1 MKPYQLYV
9 LGIALMLAL
18 PLNSLRTQ
26 PAPPAP
32 RLGLALSGGGAK
44 GLAHIGV
51 LKVLEAEGIFPDYVS
66 GTSMGSI
73 VGGLYAIG
81 YTPAELEALAKRLD
95 WNSYFNDNYPR
106 NFLPIAERSKADRYQ
121 LSFALENGRL
131 KIPRGLIGGK
141 KIQNLLTGI
150 TANVHDIPTFD
161 QYYIPFRC
169 VATDLETGGAYVFG
183 RGPLRKGIR
192 ASMSIPSAFDP
203 LLYDNHLLVDG
214 LLARNLPVQDVL
226 EMGADFAIGVD
237 VGDPLYPREELNS
250 VLRVLEQTSSFGMV
264 ASTDTQRA
272 LAGYVI
278 DPDLTGFS
286 TLSYDQ
292 VDSLIAR
299 GTQAAQAALP
309 QLRNYLDSVGW
320 VSHPVP
326 DRFNARRD
334 SFYVKKIIFSAPDTT
349 TNKTLAQIVN
359 IQTPAV
365 VTIAELDKW
374 VGILY
379 SSGFFADVDYEFAHA
394 REGGGYTLRF
404 TGTSTP
410 DFYLRGSINYDVDFN
425 AGLLLNFT
433 ARNQIGYGSLITADV
448 RVSAY
453 PGFWLDYTINT
464 RSTPSFGV
472 QVYTSG
478 QVIPGQ
484 LFEQNE
490 LVDEF
495 TFHQYQAGV
504 ALQTGI
510 SRQWYF
516 RMGLEAEHFSE
527 NPRFFSLTELT
538 ARAQHLRG
546 FAELIRDTYD
556 RTYFPRDG
564 SFSQLWIHHNLTGKL
579 EDGGEGGVN
588 FSTTGFV
595 TLSAKTN
602 KTFPLGRRW
611 WLDAAVAVGHAQYQ
625 DDHLL
630 QRFYLGREIPENPRF
645 FEVYGLR
652 LTELDVSTFAYGRVQ
667 FRTEIGH
674 NNFLG
679 VGYNYG
685 YTALIENK
693 MVRSEG
699 AFNGLGLELGS
710 ITPLG
715 PVRFTAEYNL
725 DFRRFNFSLY
735 AGYRF

>member
-1 MKPYQLYV
+1 MKQSHLY
-9 LGIALMLAL
+9 LLRIALILVL
-18 PLNSLRTQ
+18 PLNGLRSQ

-51 LKVLEAEGIFPDYVS
+51 LKVLESEGIFPDYIS

-81 YTPAELEALAKRLD
+81 YTPAELETLAREMD
-95 WNSYFNDNYPR
+95 WNSYFNDNYPH
-106 NFLPIAERSKADRYQ
+106 NLLPIEERSKADRYQ
-121 LSFALENGRL
+121 LSFAIENGKL
-131 KIPRGLIGGK
+131 KIPRGLISGK

-150 TANVHDIPTFD
+150 TASVHDIPTFD

-169 VATDLETGGAYVFG
+169 VATDLETGAAYVFS

-226 EMGADFAIGVD
+226 DMGAGIAIAVD
-237 VGDPLYPREELNS
+237 VGDPLYPRDELNI

-264 ASTDTQRA
+264 TSTEIQRS
-272 LAGYVI
+272 LAGYII

-286 TLSYDQ
+286 TLSYDR

-299 GTQAAQAALP
+299 GSQAAQAALP

-320 VSHPVP
+320 VGQPVP
-326 DRFNARRD
+326 DRVNVRRD
-334 SFYVKKIIFSAPDTT
+334 SFYVKKIIFSALDTT
-349 TNKTLAQIVN
+349 TNNTLAQIVN
-359 IQTPAV
+359 IKTPAV

-379 SSGFFADVDYEFAHA
+379 SSGFFANVDYEFAHA

-404 TGTSTP
+404 TATSTP
-410 DFYLRGSINYDVDFN
+410 DFYLRASINYDVDFN

-433 ARNQIGYGSLITADV
+433 ARNQLGYGSLMTADI
-448 RVSAY
+448 RVSQY
-453 PGFWLDYTINT
+453 PGGWLDYTINT
-464 RSTPSFGV
+464 RSTPSFGL
-472 QVYTSG
+472 QLYASG

-490 LVDEF
+490 LFDEY
-495 TFHQYQAGV
+495 TFHQYKAGV
-504 ALQTGI
+504 TLQTSI

-516 RMGLEAEHFSE
+516 RLGLEGEHFSE

-538 ARAQHLRG
+538 ARGQHLRG
-546 FAELIRDTYD
+546 FAELVRDTYD

-564 SFSQLWIHHNLTGKL
+564 SFSQLWIHYNLNGKL
-579 EDGGEGGVN
+579 EDGGEGGVD
-588 FSTTGFV
+588 FPTTGFL
-595 TLSAKTN
+595 TLSGKTN

-611 WLDAAVAVGHAQYQ
+611 WLDAAVALGHARY
-625 DDHLL
+625 DHDHLL
-630 QRFYLGREIPENPRF
+630 QRFYLGREIPENSRF
-645 FEVYGLR
+645 FEVFGLR
-652 LTELDVSTFAYGRVQ
+652 LSELNVSTFAYGQ
-667 FRTEIGH
+667 ALLRTEIGK
-674 NNFLG
+674 NNFVG
-679 VGYNYG
+679 IGYNYG
-685 YTALIENK
+685 YTALIENEK
-693 MVRSEG
+693 VLSQG
-699 AFNGLGLELGS
+699 AFNGLGLQLGS
-710 ITPLG
+710 MTTFG
-715 PVRFTAEYNL
+715 PARFTAEYNL
-725 DFRRFNFSLY
+725 DFHRFNFSFY